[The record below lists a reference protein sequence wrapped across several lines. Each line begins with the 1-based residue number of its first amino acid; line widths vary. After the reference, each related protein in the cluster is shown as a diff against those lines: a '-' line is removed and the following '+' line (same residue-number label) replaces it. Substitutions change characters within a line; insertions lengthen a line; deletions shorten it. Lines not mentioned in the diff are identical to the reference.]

1 MALELPKFGKKGDGS
16 GGGKAKPDVVLK
28 ITNFF
33 DKNPMMKIIIPVIL
47 FVILV
52 AVILFIIL
60 GDNILLMDNA
70 ELPEDVTAN
79 SNQVEVIPGNNVIKD
94 KVIVDLIDSDPLS
107 PDILASAT
115 YTGYV
120 TGSSGLKTALIQI
133 GSQNDNLVL
142 AVGETVG
149 DSDWELIEI
158 TKDYVVFKAGETTKK
173 ISIS

>member
-1 MALELPKFGKKGDGS
+1 
-16 GGGKAKPDVVLK
+16 
-28 ITNFF
+28 
-33 DKNPMMKIIIPVIL
+33 
-47 FVILV
+47 
-52 AVILFIIL
+52 
-60 GDNILLMDNA
+60 MDNS

-120 TGSSGLKTALIQI
+120 TGSSGLKTALVQI
-133 GSQNDNLVL
+133 GSQGDNLVL
-142 AVGETVG
+142 AIGETVG

-158 TKDYVVFKAGETTKK
+158 TKDYIVFKAGETTKK

>member
-1 MALELPKFGKKGDGS
+1 MALELPKFGKKGEGS
-16 GGGKAKPDVVLK
+16 VSKSKPDIALK

-47 FVILV
+47 FIILV
-52 AVILFIIL
+52 AVILFVIL
-60 GDNILLMDNA
+60 GDKILLQDNEA
-70 ELPEDVTAN
+70 LPEDVTAN
-79 SNQVEVIPGNNVIKD
+79 ANQVEVIPGNNVIQD

-107 PDILASAT
+107 PDILASAK

-133 GSQNDNLVL
+133 GSQNDSLIL
-142 AVGETVG
+142 SVGETVG

-173 ISIS
+173 INLS

>member
-1 MALELPKFGKKGDGS
+1 MALELPKFGKKGEGS
-16 GGGKAKPDVVLK
+16 GGGIAKGDITLK
-28 ITNFF
+28 IANFF
-33 DKNPMMKIIIPVIL
+33 EKNPLMKIIIPVIL

-52 AVILFIIL
+52 AIILFVVL
-60 GDNILLMDNA
+60 GDNILLSDN
-70 ELPEDVTAN
+70 DVVPDGVDAN
-79 SNQVEVIPGNNVIKD
+79 TNQVEVIPGNNVIKD
-94 KVIVDLIDSDPLS
+94 KVIVELIDKDPLS
-107 PDILASAT
+107 PDILSSAK

-133 GSQNDNLVL
+133 GSSKDNLVL
-142 AVGETVG
+142 ALGETIG

>member
-1 MALELPKFGKKGDGS
+1 MALELPKFGKKGDGL
-16 GGGKAKPDVVLK
+16 GGGKAKSDVVLK

-52 AVILFIIL
+52 AVVLFIIL
-60 GDNILLMDNA
+60 GDKILLMDNA

-120 TGSSGLKTALIQI
+120 TGSSGLKTALVQI
-133 GSQNDNLVL
+133 GSQGDNLVL
-142 AVGETVG
+142 AIGETVG

-158 TKDYVVFKAGETTKK
+158 TKDYIVFKAGETTKK

>member
-1 MALELPKFGKKGDGS
+1 MALELPKLGKKGDSS
-16 GGGKAKPDVVLK
+16 GGGKAKPDIVLK

-52 AVILFIIL
+52 AVILFVIL
-60 GDNILLMDNA
+60 GDQILLQDNS
-70 ELPEDVTAN
+70 ELPPDVTAN

-94 KVIVDLIDSDPLS
+94 KVIVDLIDADPLS
-107 PDILASAT
+107 PDILSSAK

-120 TGSSGLKTALIQI
+120 SGSSGLKTALIQI
-133 GSQNDNLVL
+133 GSQNDSLVL

-173 ISIS
+173 ISVS

>member
-1 MALELPKFGKKGDGS
+1 MALELPKFGKKGEGS
-16 GGGKAKPDVVLK
+16 VSIKAKPDIALK

-33 DKNPMMKIIIPVIL
+33 DKNPLMKVIIPVIL
-47 FVILV
+47 FIILV

-94 KVIVDLIDSDPLS
+94 KVIVDLIDADPLS
-107 PDILASAT
+107 PDILASAK

-133 GSQNDNLVL
+133 GSQNDNLIL
-142 AVGETVG
+142 SLGETVG

>member
-1 MALELPKFGKKGDGS
+1 MALELPKFGKKSEGS
-16 GGGKAKPDVVLK
+16 VSKAKPDIALK

-33 DKNPMMKIIIPVIL
+33 DKNPLMKIIIPVIL

-52 AVILFIIL
+52 AVVLFVIL
-60 GDNILLMDNA
+60 GDKILLQDNEA
-70 ELPEDVTAN
+70 LPEDVTAN

-107 PDILASAT
+107 PDILSSAA

-133 GSQNDNLVL
+133 GSENDSLVL
-142 AVGETVG
+142 SIGETVG

-173 ISIS
+173 IQLS

>member
-1 MALELPKFGKKGDGS
+1 MALELPKFGKKGEGS
-16 GGGKAKPDVVLK
+16 ISKSKPDITLK

-60 GDNILLMDNA
+60 GDKILLQDNEA
-70 ELPEDVTAN
+70 LPEDVTVN

-94 KVIVDLIDSDPLS
+94 KVIIDLIDSDPLS
-107 PDILASAT
+107 PDILSSAK

-133 GSQNDNLVL
+133 GSENDNLVL
-142 AVGETVG
+142 ALGETVG
-149 DSDWELIEI
+149 ESDWELIEI
-158 TKDYVVFKAGETTKK
+158 AKDYVVFKAGETTKK
-173 ISIS
+173 INLS